1 MIRSRK
7 TAWPPLR
14 NSKLSDVDGFR
25 IGLVEVGVGRRRVA
39 GRVREVGVGG
49 VRERVWRDGDAI
61 VPFFSTRDGE
71 KA

>member
-39 GRVREVGVGG
+39 RRVREVGVGG
-49 VRERVWRDGDAI
+49 VRESWRDGDAI